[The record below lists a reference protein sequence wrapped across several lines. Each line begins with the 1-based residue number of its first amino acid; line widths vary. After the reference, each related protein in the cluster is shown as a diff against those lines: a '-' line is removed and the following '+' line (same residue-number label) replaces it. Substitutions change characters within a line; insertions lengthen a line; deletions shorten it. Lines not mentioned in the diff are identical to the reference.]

1 LNLALFIQCLLNGV
15 MIGGMYAL
23 VASGF
28 TLILGVM
35 KIFNFAQGQFYML
48 GAFIAYAVAVVLGLP
63 YYIALILA
71 LVSMMILGILLYV
84 GLIRWTYTSF
94 LRTIL
99 GTLAFSTI
107 AAQSSLL
114 NFGLRS
120 KVMPA
125 VIPTIISVSNIKV
138 PGGKLF
144 IIGVAVIVMIGLYY
158 FMNMKVG
165 KAMQAVAESRDIAS
179 LQGINPRRIF
189 WLTMGIGCGL
199 CGIAGALIAPVNGA
213 SARMGSDIFIMAL
226 LVVMMGGM
234 GSVTGALIAAFVIG
248 IIESFAYQF
257 VSQLNMVVIFA
268 FLAVLIYFRPG
279 GILGKPLPLPTGE

>member
-1 LNLALFIQCLLNGV
+1 